1 MAGNWVAALRNRLV
15 SSGGKGACRLLTG
28 AASTEVAAV
37 PPYPG
42 VVADTGV
49 DEVRSGHGQRGG
61 CERLSCLGCSAGD
74 RYLGWRGEASET
86 GEGPEREATVS
97 SSHLG
102 LPRLGFSSSVLSTLL
117 KLSPAVLGSMRGAAG
132 SLLTRFEVLGGG
144 SAPRNLDQV

>member
-1 MAGNWVAALRNRLV
+1 M

-42 VVADTGV
+42 LVADTGV
-49 DEVRSGHGQRGG
+49 DEVLSGHGQRGG

-74 RYLGWRGEASET
+74 RYLGWRGEASEI

-97 SSHLG
+97 SSHLD
-102 LPRLGFSSSVLSTLL
+102 LPRLGFSSSVLYAPQVVPSGLRFNARGGG
-117 KLSPAVLGSMRGAAG
+117 LSPAV
-132 SLLTRFEVLGGG
+132 LTRFEVLGGE
-144 SAPRNLDQV
+144 SAPRNLDQA

>member
-61 CERLSCLGCSAGD
+61 CERLGCLGCSAGD

-102 LPRLGFSSSVLSTLL
+102 LPRIGFSSSVLS
-117 KLSPAVLGSMRGAAG
+117 A
-132 SLLTRFEVLGGG
+132 
-144 SAPRNLDQV
+144 SASSCPQRS